1 MEKSAELERT
11 VSPDFQKIIGG
22 FGVLVPASVFNPSRR
37 DVTAGGSGG
46 ALIGLKAEQ
55 VSGVL
60 GWSSVVRSGAQML
73 GPLADSNIRVFHDS
87 NLPSASWSSE
97 NAAVLPVDVNF
108 ASSTLST
115 RRVTASIVISR
126 QLLEQTGR
134 FPHLVKRA
142 LV

>member
-1 MEKSAELERT
+1 MPREDRYSLSRLVRSLAHHRTATGLEMEKSAELERT
-11 VSPDFQKIIGG
+11 VSPDFQKITGG
-22 FGVLVPASVFNPSRR
+22 FAVLVPASVFNPSRR

-97 NAAVLPVDVNF
+97 NAATLPLDVNF
-108 ASSTLST
+108 AS
-115 RRVTASIVISR
+115 
-126 QLLEQTGR
+126 GY
-134 FPHLVKRA
+134 F
-142 LV
+142 